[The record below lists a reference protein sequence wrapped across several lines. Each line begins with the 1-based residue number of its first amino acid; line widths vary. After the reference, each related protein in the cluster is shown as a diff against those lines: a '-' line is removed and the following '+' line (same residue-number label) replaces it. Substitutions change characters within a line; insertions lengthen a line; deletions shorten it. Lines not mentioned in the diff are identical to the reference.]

1 MKAEY
6 TKNDLRVLVGGAV
19 SMFAT
24 QMLRL
29 YRENDDFR
37 KNYDRIYDSIE
48 DFSDGWEMRFMLL
61 MLDLS
66 ARFTEGYLGG
76 EKT

>member
-24 QMLRL
+24 QTLRL